1 MSVTDR
7 AKLRPTDAR
16 VADASM
22 QLDSVTRSRTA
33 LQGRTGQAYGEEAF
47 RYLLETERRRAE
59 RSRRPILLLLVN
71 LKKQGANSER
81 IPPATAT
88 AIFGGLCL
96 CVREVDFVGWFR
108 EGRVAGVVLSQ
119 GAEPHAQD
127 VPRVLGERIAQV
139 VREQVSS
146 AVADRLH
153 VRVLQ
158 LRPGGRR

>member
-1 MSVTDR
+1 TLNDYHE
-7 AKLRPTDAR
+7 AAAT
-16 VADASM
+16 M
-22 QLDSVTRSRTA
+22 QVDSVSRSSELT
-33 LQGRTGQAYGEEAF
+33 LQRRTGQAYSEDAF

-59 RSRRPILLLLVN
+59 HSRRPILLLLVN
-71 LKKQGANSER
+71 LKTQGAKSER
-81 IPPATAT
+81 IAPAIAT
-88 AIFGGLCL
+88 AIFGGLWL

-119 GAEPHAQD
+119 GGEPHSQD

-139 VREQVSS
+139 VREHVSS

-158 LRPGGRR
+158 LRSGGTR